1 MVRSVPCEKDKY
13 VKNMFV
19 EMTDKTSKTRVQEQ
33 IDQNL
38 RRVYE
43 DTLNA
48 EVPDRFKLLL
58 AQLKD
63 KDRKK

>member
-1 MVRSVPCEKDKY
+1 
-13 VKNMFV
+13 MFV
-19 EMTDKTSKTRVQEQ
+19 EMTEKTSKTRVQEQ